1 MTLSP
6 ADFQKVSLR
15 IGKITAA
22 SPIPGKTKILTVTVD
37 LGDRVAQAVAGGAEF
52 YEPESFIG
60 RYVVVL
66 TNMEPKIVAGIRS
79 EVMLLA
85 ADVNG
90 KPVWLTVQEDVPP
103 GTVVR

>member
-15 IGKITAA
+15 IGKITTAT
-22 SPIPGKTKILTVTVD
+22 SIPGKTKILTVTVD
-37 LGDRVAQAVAGGAEF
+37 LGDRVAQAVVGGAEF
-52 YEPESFIG
+52 YEPGSFIG
-60 RYVVVL
+60 CNVVVL

-90 KPVWLTVQEDVPP
+90 KPVWLTVQEGVPA